1 MRYLLF
7 FVIFLFPLKSSLSQ
21 DSDLEKN
28 NNEFIS
34 YDLKTALKS
43 VVNNHKLIVATQKDV
58 DAAKLRVKQARGGF
72 FP

>member
-34 YDLKTALKS
+34 YDLKTALKAW
-43 VVNNHKLIVATQKDV
+43 LIIIN
-58 DAAKLRVKQARGGF
+58 
-72 FP
+72 